1 MMKGENVKNKERNI
15 NINFKILKFFT
26 LVKGL
31 SKYLSKFFDLKA
43 TSQNPERFT
52 NKPFPYTKP
61 PLLFCALTFTRQ
73 EMNTHALN
81 PPYFTM
87 KMKHH
92 NSKN

>member
-1 MMKGENVKNKERNI
+1 MKGKNVKDKERNL
-15 NINFKILKFFT
+15 NINLKNLKFFT

-31 SKYLSKFFDLKA
+31 SIYLSKIFDLKA
-43 TSQNPERFT
+43 TSQNPKRFT
-52 NKPFPYTKP
+52 DRPFSYTKP

-81 PPYFTM
+81 PPCFIM

-92 NSKN
+92 NFNN